1 MSTGSIKSMYHFALQ
16 ASHYD
21 TDFPI
26 SPFAGPFPGCLQPL
40 AGILPAVFPGVARYA
55 CKKTTT
61 NLPGQLAEISSG
73 YNDLF
78 GLKKSMFLF
87 AKKKKQYLCT
97 IKKTNA
103 GRCLPNRDK
112 RIYK

>member
-1 MSTGSIKSMYHFALQ
+1 MYHFALQ

-55 CKKTTT
+55 CKKTTA
-61 NLPGQLAEISSG
+61 NMPGQLAEISSG

>member
-1 MSTGSIKSMYHFALQ
+1 MYRFALQ

-26 SPFAGPFPGCLQPL
+26 SPFAGPFPGCLPSAL
-40 AGILPAVFPGVARYA
+40 LGVARYA
-55 CKKTTT
+55 CKQTTT

-87 AKKKKQYLCT
+87 AKKKNKYLCT